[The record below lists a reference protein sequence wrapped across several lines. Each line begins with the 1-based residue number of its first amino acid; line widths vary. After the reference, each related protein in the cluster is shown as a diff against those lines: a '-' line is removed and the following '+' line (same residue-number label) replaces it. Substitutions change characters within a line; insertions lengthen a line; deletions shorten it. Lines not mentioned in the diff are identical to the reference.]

1 MSDSA
6 ARRTLA
12 ALGTAV
18 LALTCVAVTSPAA
31 SAATAPERVILVPTA
46 DPSTSQTLTWR
57 SQGSGSPVL
66 EIAPAATPDQVT
78 TVEGTETGSVG
89 GTFHAAT
96 ADGLAPDTDYRYRVG
111 DGTAFSRW
119 RTFTTASSGADPF
132 TFLYFGDVQ
141 NGISTGGAAMAQ
153 AALAAE
159 PDAELA
165 VHAGDLVNDADSES
179 EWTDWFNAFGA
190 EATGTMNHVT
200 TAGNHEYALLS
211 LSDYWRPQFPT
222 PGNGASSWGRHLP
235 STTYYTDY
243 QGVRFVVLNSN
254 YRQAAPIGSR
264 IWMDIQQNWLED
276 VLADNPHPWTVVTF
290 HHPVFSNSP
299 DRDNALLRRAWLDT
313 FEDYDVDLVLQG
325 HDHSYGRGNVAANA
339 TADPAVQTGPVY
351 TVAVTGTKMY
361 DISEDNW
368 TDNGAEVRVQFSD
381 TSTYQAVEVDGDTL
395 RYTART
401 ADGTVVDSFSIDK
414 SDGKTVTDTL

>member
-1 MSDSA
+1 MSHPA
-6 ARRTLA
+6 VRHTLA
-12 ALGTAV
+12 ALGATL
-18 LALTCVAVTSPAA
+18 LALTSVAVAA
-31 SAATAPERVILVPTA
+31 PVADAATAPERVILVPTA
-46 DPSTSQTLTWR
+46 DPSTSQTVTWR
-57 SQGSGSPVL
+57 SDGSGSPVL
-66 EIAPAATPDQVT
+66 EIAPAASPDQVT
-78 TVEGTETGSVG
+78 TVDGAQTDEVG
-89 GTFHAAT
+89 GVFHAVT

-111 DGTAFSRW
+111 DGAVFSPW
-119 RTFTTASSGADPF
+119 RTFTTASEGADPF

-141 NGISTGGAAMAQ
+141 NGISTGGAAVAR

-159 PDAELA
+159 PEAELA
-165 VHAGDLVNDADSES
+165 VHAGDLVNDANSES
-179 EWTDWFNAFGA
+179 EWTEWFGAFGA

-235 STTYYTDY
+235 DTTYYTDY
-243 QGVRFVVLNSN
+243 QGVRFIVLNSN

-264 IWMDIQQNWLED
+264 IWTDIQRGWLED

-299 DRDNALLRRAWLDT
+299 TRDNGILRDAWLDT
-313 FEDYDVDLVLQG
+313 FEEYDVDLVLQG
-325 HDHSYGRGNVAANA
+325 HDHSYGRGNVAANG
-339 TADPAVQTGPVY
+339 TDDPRVQTGPVY

-361 DISEDNW
+361 DIAEDNW
-368 TDNGAEVRVQFSD
+368 TDNGAEVRVQLAD
-381 TSTYQAVEVDGDTL
+381 TPTYQAVEVDGDTL

-401 ADGTVVDSFSIDK
+401 PDGTVVDSFTIDK
-414 SDGKTVTDTL
+414 SDGKVVTDTL